1 MYRVTEEGG
10 YPAYLY
16 RATSLRFRLLPPCR
30 GRAHVRTALSIFV
43 ASGPV
48 LAKTAKLGVPPEPIP
63 EVI

>member
-1 MYRVTEEGG
+1 MERVTEEEG
-10 YPAYLY
+10 YHYLCH
-16 RATSLRFRLLPPCR
+16 TMPIGFRLLPPCR